1 MTTRDRWYEF
11 FAYGAII
18 LSVAATALTGI
29 RQFYDP
35 NRAYSQNEH
44 ALLELRRVHTQ
55 ISTGVTCKQS
65 EAVVKT
71 ASASAV
77 TEPPLVIGP
86 IKAENWAA
94 WSERAASLR
103 AQIIPAFAALPNF
116 VNESPARQ

>member
-1 MTTRDRWYEF
+1 MTRWYEF

-18 LSVAATALTGI
+18 LSVAATALTDI

-44 ALLELRRVHTQ
+44 ALLELRRLHTL
-55 ISTGVTCKQS
+55 ISTGVTCKQL

-71 ASASAV
+71 ANASAE
-77 TEPPLVIGP
+77 TEPSFIIDP
-86 IKAENWAA
+86 IKAENLAA
-94 WSERAASLR
+94 WAERAASLR

-116 VNESPARQ
+116 VNESPPRP

>member
-44 ALLELRRVHTQ
+44 ALLELRRLHTQ

-65 EAVVKT
+65 EALVKT
-71 ASASAV
+71 ASVSAAA
-77 TEPPLVIGP
+77 EPSPVIGP
-86 IKAENWAA
+86 IKTENSAA
-94 WSERAASLR
+94 WAERAATIR

-116 VNESPARQ
+116 VNEAPARQ